1 MSIKR
6 LALSVR
12 SVLLTLVLLALVSFG
27 LTPAHSTPF
36 TMNVPGT
43 SLVLPSDYPQA
54 GGVAIVMVGA
64 NGNAYYQFSNPTG
77 AFVGY
82 NNSGTPTAFQGNPFT
97 INNPIALNCGFSPC
111 TTYFGGSIARVY
123 IRFTALYGA

>member
-1 MSIKR
+1 MR
-6 LALSVR
+6 GVR
-12 SVLLTLVLLALVSFG
+12 SAILYFLRRRFDWLLLLLAVLLQP
-27 LTPAHSTPF
+27 LTAQATPF

-43 SLVLPSDYPQA
+43 SRVLPSDYPAA

-82 NNSGTPTAFQGNPFT
+82 NNSGTPVAFQGNPFT
-97 INNPIALNCGFSPC
+97 INNPINLNCGYSAC
-111 TTYFGGSIARVY
+111 TT
-123 IRFTALYGA
+123 